1 MESDRQ
7 PENDDAEGLAAP
19 PPIGLLVSVRD
30 MREWSLVRTL
40 PIDVVDFK
48 DPGAG
53 PLAPTPEQL
62 WRRAAASPSCFGM
75 LSAALGELPAAIEL
89 ARRVPGRFSF
99 AKAGPSGVSD
109 LATLADHWRELRKN
123 LDRSVDLVAVAYA
136 DHELADCPRPE
147 AIFDLAAQE
156 GISAWLV
163 DTFSKVPG
171 VSVYSILGTER
182 LIEIDRMAR
191 RNQARWVLAGSVDR
205 VTARTVVDAGIRPR
219 YFGVRGDVCSGNR
232 EGQIDLRRVESWIE
246 NLWQANVRTVKNPQ
260 TDPSNGLS
268 QFPPRRPTHED
279 EDRARQDE
287 Y

>member
-1 MESDRQ
+1 MESFHQ
-7 PENDDAEGLAAP
+7 PENDDAEGLAAL

-30 MREWSLVRTL
+30 MREWSLVRSL

-53 PLAPTPEQL
+53 PLAPAPEQL

-89 ARRVPGRFSF
+89 APRVPGQFSF

-109 LATLADHWRELRKN
+109 LATLAGHWRALRKN

-156 GISAWLV
+156 GIRTWLV
-163 DTFSKVPG
+163 DTFSKLSG

-182 LIEIDRMAR
+182 LIEIDRMAQ
-191 RNQARWVLAGSVDR
+191 RNQARWVLAGSIDR
-205 VTARTVVDAGIRPR
+205 VTAQRVIEAGIRPR
-219 YFGVRGDVCSGNR
+219 YFGIRGDVCSGNR

-246 NLWQANVRTVKNPQ
+246 SLWQTNGRTVKTPETN
-260 TDPSNGLS
+260 PSNDLA
-268 QFPPRRPTHED
+268 QFPPRRPAHKD
-279 EDRARQDE
+279 EGRTRQDE